1 MGTGDDARERARWAR
16 LRFAIIGPLLAAPPA
31 PGELGPRL
39 RELAARTWQHP
50 RTLQPVRFGVSTIER
65 WFYAARRAG
74 RDPVGALATRVRS
87 DTGQQRAMSAPV
99 IEALRAQY
107 RDHPGWT
114 CQLHYDNLGAA
125 LGKAVALPSYATL
138 RRFMKAQ
145 ALVRRAPVRSALR
158 PGEAAAQTH
167 RQSRET
173 RSFEVEYVG
182 GLWHLDFHHGSRQ
195 VLSREGQWVKPIA
208 LAVLDDRSRLACHVQ
223 WYLDETTESLV
234 HGFTQALQRRGLPRA
249 LMTDNGAAMMAEE
262 FTGGLHAL
270 GIVHQTTLP
279 YSPQQNGKQEVFWA
293 RLEGRLMAML
303 EGVTELR
310 LALLNTATAAWVE
323 QEYQRSDH
331 SETGQTPLARW
342 LDGPQVLRESPDS
355 QALRAAFRLETT
367 RTQRRSDG
375 TVSLATRRLE
385 IPARYRHLERVHL
398 RYARWDLSAVDLI
411 DASHGTVLCALYPID
426 RCANA
431 SGRRRAIARDE
442 NTAPPVPTESGLAPL
457 LRALMAE
464 FAATGL
470 PPPFIPTEQ
479 EPRP

>member
-1 MGTGDDARERARWAR
+1 MLAEGEARGATWAEILAAYAAGYEVWAELIARDADKHHGKGWHPTAVFGAVACAAAGAR
-16 LRFAIIGPLLAAPPA
+16 LR
-31 PGELGPRL
+31 
-39 RELAARTWQHP
+39 
-50 RTLQPVRFGVSTIER
+50 
-65 WFYAARRAG
+65 
-74 RDPVGALATRVRS
+74 
-87 DTGQQRAMSAPV
+87 
-99 IEALRAQY
+99 
-107 RDHPGWT
+107 
-114 CQLHYDNLGAA
+114 C
-125 LGKAVALPSYATL
+125 
-138 RRFMKAQ
+138 
-145 ALVRRAPVRSALR
+145 
-158 PGEAAAQTH
+158 
-167 RQSRET
+167 
-173 RSFEVEYVG
+173 
-182 GLWHLDFHHGSRQ
+182 LD
-195 VLSREGQWVKPIA
+195 V
-208 LAVLDDRSRLACHVQ
+208 
-223 WYLDETTESLV
+223 
-234 HGFTQALQRRGLPRA
+234 TQAA
-249 LMTDNGAAMMAEE
+249 
-262 FTGGLHAL
+262 HAL
-270 GIVHQTTLP
+270 GIVHQPTLP

-411 DASHGTVLCALYPID
+411 DARHGTVLCALYPID

-442 NTAPPVPTESGLAPL
+442 NTAPPVPTESGIAPL

>member
-39 RELAARTWQHP
+39 REVA
-50 RTLQPVRFGVSTIER
+50 
-65 WFYAARRAG
+65 AARRAG

-208 LAVLDDRSRLACHVQ
+208 LAVLDDRSRQ

-355 QALRAAFRLETT
+355 QALRAVFHLETT

-411 DASHGTVLCALYPID
+411 DARHGTVLCALYPID
-426 RCANA
+426 RSANA

-442 NTAPPVPTESGLAPL
+442 NTAPPVPTESGIAPL

>member
-1 MGTGDDARERARWAR
+1 MLHRASEKTARAAGWIKDDLAR
-16 LRFAIIGPLLAAPPA
+16 LGVNPVHHEGSYGAGCVVLPGVPSGLQVVEKRLVNVAEVLARLHKLDPDAV
-31 PGELGPRL
+31 GLGDLGRK
-39 RELAARTWQHP
+39 ENYIARQLKRWTQQWQAT
-50 RTLQPVRFGVSTIER
+50 RTEPVRFSVSTIER

-234 HGFTQALQRRGLPRA
+234 HGL
-249 LMTDNGAAMMAEE
+249 
-262 FTGGLHAL
+262 
-270 GIVHQTTLP
+270 
-279 YSPQQNGKQEVFWA
+279 
-293 RLEGRLMAML
+293 
-303 EGVTELR
+303 
-310 LALLNTATAAWVE
+310 
-323 QEYQRSDH
+323 
-331 SETGQTPLARW
+331 
-342 LDGPQVLRESPDS
+342 
-355 QALRAAFRLETT
+355 
-367 RTQRRSDG
+367 
-375 TVSLATRRLE
+375 SL
-385 IPARYRHLERVHL
+385 IH
-398 RYARWDLSAVDLI
+398 I
-411 DASHGTVLCALYPID
+411 
-426 RCANA
+426 
-431 SGRRRAIARDE
+431 
-442 NTAPPVPTESGLAPL
+442 
-457 LRALMAE
+457 
-464 FAATGL
+464 
-470 PPPFIPTEQ
+470 
-479 EPRP
+479 